1 MFRAGLGV
9 LGVLGALGDNHQ
21 LNRFPS
27 NLVDTKLLYIPDCY
41 RSFIVIGSQG
51 GKLYWNEHRV
61 LKAVNTA
68 HCAFSHFMTFIWTF
82 PPPNYFS
89 QRPGRV

>member
-27 NLVDTKLLYIPDCY
+27 ILVDTKLLYIPNYCK
-41 RSFIVIGSQG
+41 SFIKIRSQG
-51 GKLYWNEHRV
+51 KEL
-61 LKAVNTA
+61 
-68 HCAFSHFMTFIWTF
+68 
-82 PPPNYFS
+82 
-89 QRPGRV
+89 